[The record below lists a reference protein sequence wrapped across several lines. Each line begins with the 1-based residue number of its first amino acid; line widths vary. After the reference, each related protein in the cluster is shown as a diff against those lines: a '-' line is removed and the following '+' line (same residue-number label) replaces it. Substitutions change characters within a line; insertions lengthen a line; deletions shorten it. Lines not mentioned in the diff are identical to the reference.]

1 MTPRR
6 RAALLV
12 LVATLLGGCVYYNG
26 MYNTHRL
33 AKSARKAER
42 DGRVFE
48 ANNLWG
54 QVITRAESLVVRHPR
69 SKYANE
75 ANVLRG
81 LALARLDQ
89 CPAAIGPLG
98 RLSLLEKTGDLVEE
112 SALALG
118 RCRLEVGD
126 PAFAD
131 LAFVRVIDS
140 RDPARRREARF
151 YHARAL
157 RMSGRYE
164 EALAVIRE
172 TPDARARNDLLLSL
186 AATGRGD
193 EALALADSLLA
204 AKDTTLAWDSV
215 TATLGR
221 RDPRMASD
229 LVGRLENDPRL
240 VPAEVR
246 ATRLYDDGVRLAAV
260 DTARSAARF
269 EAAAGV
275 KGRTESGERARLDLL
290 RLSLRK
296 ARTLA
301 DLAPFADSLTALAA
315 RGSGAAA
322 EAGLLGAT
330 VARVLLLS
338 DSAAAGVPLGDLRLF
353 LGAEDARDGLRAP
366 VLAAALFRQL
376 ADDWP
381 SSPYAPKAILAAD
394 RLDPSDLGEARARLD
409 SLYADSPY
417 LAVLRGEEAPEFR
430 QLEDSLQAFAAGRP
444 LLPRG
449 GASSGRRGIDP
460 NQPVP
465 RRPGDGDRPPP
476 RRGLEP

>member
-98 RLSLLEKTGDLVEE
+98 RLSLLEQTGDLVEE

-229 LVGRLENDPRL
+229 LVGRL
-240 VPAEVR
+240 
-246 ATRLYDDGVRLAAV
+246 
-260 DTARSAARF
+260 
-269 EAAAGV
+269 
-275 KGRTESGERARLDLL
+275 
-290 RLSLRK
+290 
-296 ARTLA
+296 
-301 DLAPFADSLTALAA
+301 
-315 RGSGAAA
+315 
-322 EAGLLGAT
+322 
-330 VARVLLLS
+330 
-338 DSAAAGVPLGDLRLF
+338 
-353 LGAEDARDGLRAP
+353 
-366 VLAAALFRQL
+366 
-376 ADDWP
+376 
-381 SSPYAPKAILAAD
+381 
-394 RLDPSDLGEARARLD
+394 
-409 SLYADSPY
+409 
-417 LAVLRGEEAPEFR
+417 
-430 QLEDSLQAFAAGRP
+430 
-444 LLPRG
+444 
-449 GASSGRRGIDP
+449 
-460 NQPVP
+460 
-465 RRPGDGDRPPP
+465 
-476 RRGLEP
+476 